1 MPFMEKQVYQ
11 GDGWIAETDNGAVV
25 IYDWNA
31 PDVEALSAKIGQ
43 KVHIGDVYVTLEAIS
58 YVRGYFGRYSAPGYL
73 DCTPWEYSA
82 SRVELERLLADL
94 YGDRED
100 ESDDLDAEEI

>member
-1 MPFMEKQVYQ
+1 MPFMEKQIHQ
-11 GDGWIAETDNGAVV
+11 GDGWIVETDNGSVV

-31 PDVEALSAKIGQ
+31 PDVEALAAKIGE
-43 KVHIGDVYVTLEAIS
+43 KVWIGDHYGTLESVS

-82 SRVELERLLADL
+82 SRVELERLLTDL
-94 YGDRED
+94 YGDQ
-100 ESDDLDAEEI
+100 SDDLEEEEV

>member
-11 GDGWIAETDNGAVV
+11 GDGWIAETDNGCVV

-31 PDVEALSAKIGQ
+31 PDVEALSARIGE
-43 KVHIGDVYVTLEAIS
+43 KVWIGDHFGTLEGVS
-58 YVRGYFGRYSAPGYL
+58 YVRGYFGRMSAPGYL

-82 SRVELERLLADL
+82 SRAELERLLSDL
-94 YGDRED
+94 YGDEE
-100 ESDDLDAEEI
+100 ESEDLDEEEV